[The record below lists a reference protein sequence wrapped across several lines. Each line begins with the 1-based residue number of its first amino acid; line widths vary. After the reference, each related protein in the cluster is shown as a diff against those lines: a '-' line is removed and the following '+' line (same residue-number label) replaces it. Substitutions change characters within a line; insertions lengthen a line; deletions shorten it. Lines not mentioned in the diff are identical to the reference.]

1 MPNVELSVSEAAK
14 QLKVSPDTIRR
25 WDKRGLIPS
34 RRSKINYR
42 LFNLKDLQS
51 YHNKITGES
60 SSKSFKVLKSSKMSN
75 YNCIELFAGCGGT
88 SLGFH
93 NAGINHELLNDFDFD
108 SVATIRN
115 NKKSWNIT
123 FAPVEMI
130 SFKDYEVDILQGGFP
145 CQAFSYAGKK
155 RGFDDTRG
163 TLFFQFARCIN
174 ELKTKPKIIVAE
186 NVRGLLNHDNGKT
199 LSTMLTVLKNLGYKV
214 HVKVLKA
221 QFHDVPQKRERLFI
235 FGIRKDLDIDL
246 LLPRESS
253 IMTLGEALS
262 GCPDSEGM
270 RYTDK
275 KYKIMDMV
283 PEGGNWRDLPKKT
296 QKEYMKKSFYL
307 GGGKTGMARRL
318 SWDEPSLTLTCNP
331 AQNQTERCHPTETR
345 PLNLRE
351 YARIQTFPDSW
362 KFYGT
367 TTSIYKQI
375 GNAVPVNLAYHI
387 GRCLIAML
395 DGSYDK
401 KTMEIFDETSS

>member
-1 MPNVELSVSEAAK
+1 MHNVELSVSEAAN

-34 RRSKINYR
+34 RRSKSNYR
-42 LFNLKDLQS
+42 LFNLEDLKS
-51 YHNKITGES
+51 YHNKITGAS
-60 SSKSFKVLKSSKMSN
+60 SYKIFKVLKATKMSN
-75 YNCIELFAGCGGT
+75 YTCIELFAGCGGT

-93 NAGINHELLNDFDFD
+93 NAGINHILLNDYDFD
-108 SVATIRN
+108 SVSTIKN
-115 NKKSWNIT
+115 NKKSWNVT

-163 TLFFQFARCIN
+163 TLFFQFARCIT
-174 ELKTKPKIIVAE
+174 ELKRKPKIIVAE
-186 NVRGLLNHDNGKT
+186 NVRGLLSHDGGNT
-199 LSTMLTVLKNLGYKV
+199 LSTMLKVLKDLGYKT
-214 HVKVLKA
+214 HVKLLKA

-235 FGIRKDLDIDL
+235 FGIRDDLKMDL
-246 LLPRESS
+246 FIPKETEV
-253 IMTLGEALS
+253 MTLREALS
-262 GCPDSEGM
+262 NCPDSNGM

-275 KYKIMDMV
+275 KYNIMEMV
-283 PEGGNWRDLPKKT
+283 PEGGNWRDLPEDI
-296 QKEYMKKSFYL
+296 QKSYMKKSFYL

-351 YARIQTFPDSW
+351 YARIQTFPDNWDFHGSI
-362 KFYGT
+362 
-367 TTSIYKQI
+367 TSVYKQI
-375 GNAVPVNLAYHI
+375 GNAVPVNLAYHV
-387 GRCLIAML
+387 GRCLTAML
-395 DGSYDK
+395 DNSYDEE
-401 KTMEIFDETSS
+401 TMEVFDNN